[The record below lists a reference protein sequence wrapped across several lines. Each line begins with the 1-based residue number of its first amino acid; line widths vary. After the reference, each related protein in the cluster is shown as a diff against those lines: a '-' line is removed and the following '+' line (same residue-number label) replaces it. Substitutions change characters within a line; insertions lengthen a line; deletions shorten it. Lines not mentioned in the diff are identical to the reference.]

1 MRMLQLIQRLASSAR
16 ILRTDDGTQIQ
27 VVQVEILG
35 GELRNVQRLQD
46 YGITS
51 VPLAGSEGIALSLN
65 GQRGRTVMIKADD
78 GRHRPVDLEPG
89 DVCLYTHEGTVV
101 HLQKGRKV
109 LVEAADQVTVK
120 SADIVF
126 DGPVRCLKTL
136 TVADLITGEKGL
148 GIAGG
153 AAEIN
158 GATIG
163 LDGNLVTAK
172 GTSSDDH
179 AHNYD
184 GSPTTPPIPS

>member
-1 MRMLQLIQRLASSAR
+1 MRLLQLIQRLASAAR
-16 ILRTDDGTQIQ
+16 VLRTDDGTQIQ

-51 VPLAGSEGIALSLN
+51 VPLPGAEGIALSLN

-109 LVEAADQVTVK
+109 LVEAAEQVTVK

-136 TVADLITGEKGL
+136 SVADLITGEKGL
-148 GIAGG
+148 DVSG
-153 AAEIN
+153 AAAEVN
-158 GATIG
+158 GATISQAG
-163 LDGNLVTAK
+163 DVTTAQGK
-172 GTSSDDH
+172 SLNGHRHNGDSGGQTS
-179 AHNYD
+179 
-184 GSPTTPPIPS
+184 TPI